1 MYVASIHLTIQQKIH
16 LNWFDSKSI
25 PLHYWEYFKKD
36 ALKLLHT
43 VVTALNLE
51 DRKVELFIRLIEQ
64 LIHKYFFMWEIYIP
78 RKVILLWMVLEVEG
92 IL

>member
-1 MYVASIHLTIQQKIH
+1 MYVTSFHLPFSKKIH

-36 ALKLLHT
+36 ALKPFHA
-43 VVTALNLE
+43 VVTVLNLE

-64 LIHKYFFMWEIYIP
+64 LMHKYLLMWEIYIP
-78 RKVILLWMVLEVEG
+78 IKITLLWLVLEVEG